1 MDFKALAGNLGLEEE
16 EYMEL
21 IDLFVERGMSDIE
34 NLEAAII
41 RGNADEAADAAH
53 SMKGAAGNLG
63 IMDFY
68 ESAAKIEME
77 AREGSMEGFSGLIQA
92 LRESLEDIAG
102 FAGRDAFPPRR
113 NS

>member
-21 IDLFVERGMSDIE
+21 IELFVDRSMSDLKK
-34 NLEAAII
+34 LEAAIKSK
-41 RGNADEAADAAH
+41 NADEAADAAH

-77 AREGSMEGFSGLIQA
+77 AREGSLEGFSGLIQA

-102 FAGRDAFPPRR
+102 LAGSDEFSRR
-113 NS
+113 RIS

>member
-1 MDFKALAGNLGLEEE
+1 MDFKMLAGNLGLDEE

-21 IDLFVERGMSDIE
+21 IELFVERGMSDLDK
-34 NLEAAII
+34 LEDAI
-41 RGNADEAADAAH
+41 RSGNADDAADAAH

-77 AREGSMEGFSGLIQA
+77 AREGSLEKFSGAIQS
-92 LRESLEDIAG
+92 LRNSLEAIAG
-102 FAGRDAFPPRR
+102 FAGIDEFTRRR
-113 NS
+113 NL

>member
-21 IDLFVERGMSDIE
+21 IELFIERSMSDLKK
-34 NLEAAII
+34 LETAIKS
-41 RGNADEAADAAH
+41 GNADEAADAAH

-68 ESAAKIEME
+68 ESAAKIEMA
-77 AREGSMEGFSGLIQA
+77 AREGTLEGFSVAIQS
-92 LRESLEDIAG
+92 LREKLKDIDGLAG
-102 FAGRDAFPPRR
+102 NEELTP
-113 NS
+113 S

>member
-21 IDLFVERGMSDIE
+21 IELFVERSMSD
-34 NLEAAII
+34 LEKLEDAIKS
-41 RGNADEAADAAH
+41 GNADEAADAAH

-77 AREGSMEGFSGLIQA
+77 AREGRLEKFSGAIQS
-92 LRESLEDIAG
+92 LRNSLGAIAG
-102 FAGRDAFPPRR
+102 FAGIDEFKSGQ
-113 NS
+113 NL

>member
-21 IDLFVERGMSDIE
+21 IELFIDRSMSDLKK
-34 NLEAAII
+34 LEAAIKS
-41 RGNADEAADAAH
+41 GNADEAADAAH

-68 ESAAKIEME
+68 ESAAKIEMD
-77 AREGSMEGFSGLIQA
+77 AREGNLEGFSVAVQS
-92 LRESLEDIAG
+92 LRENLKDIDG
-102 FAGRDAFPPRR
+102 FAGNKEFTPSR

>member
-21 IDLFVERGMSDIE
+21 IELFVERSMSDL
-34 NLEAAII
+34 NKLEAAIKS
-41 RGNADEAADAAH
+41 GNADEAADAAH

-68 ESAAKIEME
+68 ESAAKIEM
-77 AREGSMEGFSGLIQA
+77 ATREGNLEGFSVAIQS
-92 LRESLEDIAG
+92 LRENLKDIDGLA
-102 FAGRDAFPPRR
+102 ANKELSP
-113 NS
+113 S

>member
-21 IDLFVERGMSDIE
+21 MELFVDRSTSDLKK
-34 NLEAAII
+34 LESAIKS
-41 RGNADEAADAAH
+41 GNADEAADAAH

-63 IMDFY
+63 ITAFY

-77 AREGSMEGFSGLIQA
+77 AREGSIEGFSGAIQA

-102 FAGRDAFPPRR
+102 FAGSDDLPRR
-113 NS
+113 RNL

>member
-1 MDFKALAGNLGLEEE
+1 MDFKVLAGNLGLEEE

-21 IDLFVERGMSDIE
+21 IELFVERSMSDLKK
-34 NLEAAII
+34 LEAAIKS
-41 RGNADEAADAAH
+41 RNADEAADAAH

-68 ESAAKIEME
+68 ESAAKIEMK
-77 AREGSMEGFSGLIQA
+77 ARKGSLVEFSGPIQA
-92 LRESLEDIAG
+92 LRRSLMDIMG
-102 FAGRDAFPPRR
+102 FAGIDELPNKR

>member
-1 MDFKALAGNLGLEEE
+1 MDFKVLAGNLGLEED

-21 IDLFVERGMSDIE
+21 IELFVERSMSDLAKLEASIRDS
-34 NLEAAII
+34 NTDEAAI
-41 RGNADEAADAAH
+41 AAH

-77 AREGSMEGFSGLIQA
+77 VREGRIEEFSGTIQA
-92 LRESLEDIAG
+92 LRNSLEVIAE
-102 FAGRDAFPPRR
+102 FAGIDAFPRR
-113 NS
+113 QNL